1 MKRVEYAYVG
11 RGNARSAQGD
21 NEGAIADFQQ
31 AAELYQQ
38 QGQTQKYQDTL
49 DRIQQ
54 LRQ

>member
-21 NEGAIADFQQ
+21 KAGAIVDFQR

-38 QGQTQKYQDTL
+38 QGQTQQYQEAL
-49 DRIQQ
+49 NRIQQ